1 MLRKTLATFIVLF
14 FTLPAAAIPPE
25 EIAKLHAQISPSLV
39 GVQYTWES
47 ELGRRELVG
56 AGIVVSD
63 DGLIMCSMAMTPIQM
78 PDEQMKEFKIVIPG
92 DEQKEIDAV
101 FIGRDER
108 TGISFIKAKE
118 ASAEKPGEKAS
129 DKPTDKPADK
139 PAAKITWK
147 PLKFEEA
154 AVAVG
159 DEIFSVGMLPKTA
172 SYQPYTVRAMVSANL
187 RGELKHV
194 LVTNE
199 GLAAMGSPVFNAK
212 GQAIGWVGFQPGQSW
227 LLNDPNPQ
235 SQLAAVYAPPRTFI
249 PTKEFGISLKD
260 PPSEG
265 KPVKLSWLG
274 VAQMTGLKKEVAEYY
289 GLTGQSAVNVGDVI
303 PGTAADKAGLKSKD
317 VIVKMNGQP
326 LERGDEPDETAMILM
341 KQMKQLK
348 PGAEVTLSIISD
360 PTKPPRDVKLA
371 LTERPRQENQAK
383 RFYAE
388 DLGFTARE
396 IVFDD
401 TYRRK
406 LQADQKGVVIAVIK
420 PSSAA
425 QTGKLDRGDLVTK
438 INGTA
443 VTDVD
448 QFKTA
453 YQDLRKAKPRE
464 AIVLEAI
471 RGGSDE
477 IIRIEPPQ

>member
-1 MLRKTLATFIVLF
+1 MLRKTLSTLIVLF
-14 FTLPAAAIPPE
+14 FSLPAAALSPA
-25 EIAKLHAQISPSLV
+25 EIAKLHKDVSPALV

-56 AGIVVSD
+56 AGVVVGE
-63 DGLIMCSMAMTPIQM
+63 DGLIMCSIAMTPIQM
-78 PDEQMKEFKIVIPG
+78 PDEQMKEFKILIPG
-92 DEQKEIDAV
+92 DEQKEIDAI

-108 TGISFIKAKE
+108 TGMTFIKAKE
-118 ASAEKPGEKAS
+118 AAAEKVG
-129 DKPTDKPADK
+129 DK
-139 PAAKITWK
+139 PAAEKTGDKPAPKTVWK
-147 PLKFEEA
+147 PVKFEDV

-159 DEIFSVGMLPKTA
+159 DDVISVGMLPKTA
-172 SYQPYTVRAMVSANL
+172 SYQSYTVRAMVSANL

-212 GQAIGWVGFQPGQSW
+212 GQAIGWVGFQPGQRW
-227 LLNDPNPQ
+227 LLNDPNPE
-235 SQLAAVYAPPRTFI
+235 SQLASVYAPPRTFI
-249 PTKEFGISLKD
+249 PTKEFSISLTD

-265 KPVKLSWLG
+265 KPLKLSWLG

-289 GLTGQSAVNVGDVI
+289 GLTGQPAVNVGDVI
-303 PGTAADKAGLKSKD
+303 PGTPADKAGLKSKD
-317 VIVKMNGQP
+317 VIVKMDGQP

-341 KQMKQLK
+341 KKMKQLK
-348 PGAEVTLSIISD
+348 PGAEITLSIISD
-360 PTKPPRDVKLA
+360 PTKPPRDVKLT

-406 LQADQKGVVIAVIK
+406 LQADQKGVVIAMIK

-443 VTDVD
+443 VTDVE

-453 YQDLRKAKPRE
+453 YQDLRKTKPRE